1 MKKCVL
7 LILCASTF
15 LMAMVGCKKNEGAP
29 IPPVAL
35 ADSLPANPQ
44 NPYDSFGYWHNVI
57 LDTLDA
63 QGSKREL
70 QDLASYSSYAGSLCK
85 AKGWIN
91 RSKTTSSH
99 EEIAQKIVEFTTD
112 PNGFLNRLNWS
123 DSAKNRLEKLFTM
136 MDSVGEAGCTFQQL
150 KRTITGFEQEVLESP
165 LPQIDKEVVLKASST
180 ARFSGYRWSCKP
192 KLSKPYEPTQLL
204 TYLQMQNTPLTMA
217 MVNKDRPGLFK
228 RVGRWIAV
236 TSIDIM
242 GAVHYLS
249 AAEGAVVSG
258 YAGLTMDLM
267 DKFH

>member
-1 MKKCVL
+1 
-7 LILCASTF
+7 
-15 LMAMVGCKKNEGAP
+15 MAMIGCKKNESSSTR
-29 IPPVAL
+29 PVAL
-35 ADSLPANPQ
+35 ADSLPANSQ
-44 NPYDSFGYWHNVI
+44 NPYDSFGYWHNGI

-63 QGSKREL
+63 QCSKGKS
-70 QDLASYSSYAGSLCK
+70 QDLASYSSYEGSLCK

-91 RSKTTSSH
+91 QSKINASH
-99 EEIAQKIVEFTTD
+99 EEIAQKIVEFTND

-123 DSAKNRLEKLFTM
+123 DSVKSRLEKLFTM

-150 KRTITGFEQEVLESP
+150 KRTITGFEQEVLESS
-165 LPQIDKEVVLKASST
+165 LPQIDKEVIFKASST
-180 ARFSGYRWSCKP
+180 ARFSSYRWSCKP
-192 KLSKPYEPTQLL
+192 ELSKPYEQPQLI
-204 TYLQMQNTPLTMA
+204 TCLQKPNTPLSMA
-217 MVNKDRPGLFK
+217 KVNKDRPGLFK

-249 AAEGAVVSG
+249 AAEGAIVSG

>member
-7 LILCASTF
+7 LILCACTF
-15 LMAMVGCKKNEGAP
+15 LMAMVGCKKNESSP
-29 IPPVAL
+29 TPPVAL
-35 ADSLPANPQ
+35 ADSLPDNSQ

-57 LDTLDA
+57 LDTLDVRCDK
-63 QGSKREL
+63 GEL
-70 QDLASYSSYAGSLCK
+70 QDLTNYSSYAGSLCK

-91 RSKTTSSH
+91 GSKITASH
-99 EEIAQKIVEFTTD
+99 EEIAQNIVEFTND

-123 DSAKNRLEKLFTM
+123 DSVKSQLEKLFTM
-136 MDSVGEAGCTFQQL
+136 IDSVGEAGCTFQQL
-150 KRTITGFEQEVLESP
+150 KRAITGFEQDVLESP
-165 LPQIDKEVVLKASST
+165 LPQIDKEVILKASST

-192 KLSKPYEPTQLL
+192 KLLKAYEPTQLVS
-204 TYLQMQNTPLTMA
+204 YLQMQNIPLSMA
-217 MVNKDRPGLFK
+217 RVKKDRPGIFK

>member
-7 LILCASTF
+7 LGLCACTF
-15 LMAMVGCKKNEGAP
+15 LMAMVRCKKHESSPTSP
-29 IPPVAL
+29 IAS
-35 ADSLPANPQ
+35 ADSLPANSQ

-63 QGSKREL
+63 QCSKAES
-70 QDLASYSSYAGSLCK
+70 QDLAVYSNYAGNLCK

-91 RSKTTSSH
+91 RSKTISSH
-99 EEIAQKIVEFTTD
+99 EDIAQKIVDFTND
-112 PNGFLNRLNWS
+112 PNSFLDRLNWS
-123 DSAKNRLEKLFTM
+123 DSVKSRLEKLFTKI
-136 MDSVGEAGCTFQQL
+136 DSVGEAGCSFQQL
-150 KRTITGFEQEVLESP
+150 KRTITDFEQEVLESLLP
-165 LPQIDKEVVLKASST
+165 LIDKEVILKASST

-192 KLSKPYEPTQLL
+192 KLLKPFEPTQLV
-204 TYLQMQNTPLTMA
+204 TYLQMQHTPLSMA
-217 MVNKDRPGLFK
+217 RVNKDRPGLFK